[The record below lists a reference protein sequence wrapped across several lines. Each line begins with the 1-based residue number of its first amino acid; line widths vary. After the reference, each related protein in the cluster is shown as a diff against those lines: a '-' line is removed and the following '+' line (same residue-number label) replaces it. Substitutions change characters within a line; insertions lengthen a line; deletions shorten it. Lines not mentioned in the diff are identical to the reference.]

1 MFDPPTVAP
10 TWRERIRGRRRDR
23 KQRRA
28 WRRERRKNIRGLEE
42 TVLHAEKR
50 AWERTDFFNKE

>member
-1 MFDPPTVAP
+1 MFDPHTVAP
-10 TWRERIRGRRRDR
+10 TWRERMRSRRRDR

-50 AWERTDFFNKE
+50 AWERTDFLNKE